1 MENMSLINLREAELV
16 ETPAEGAT
24 LFCLNPDGTVNRVSA
39 ANVGGSGGI
48 KTAIIKD
55 SGGIKTAIIK
65 DSGYDN
71 AIAGVQS
78 ASSST
83 PEYTY
88 ECINMTFEEAS
99 QIMASGDPLQVLGM
113 VTTDGG
119 TCAYGAPV
127 FAGTAMG
134 VECITIIFK
143 VPYTTDSLTLY
154 WTAAGLSTSAP
165 GA

>member
-1 MENMSLINLREAELV
+1 MENMSLINLRETELV

-55 SGGIKTAIIK
+55 SG
-65 DSGYDN
+65 YDN

-88 ECINMTFEEAS
+88 ECINMTFEEAY
-99 QIMASGDPLQVLGM
+99 QLMASGEPLQVLGM
-113 VTTDGG
+113 FTNEGG
-119 TCAYGAPV
+119 ECSGALFVNITSVYETP
-127 FAGTAMG
+127 
-134 VECITIIFK
+134 CIVMAWILT
-143 VPYTTDSLTLY
+143 SLTLY
-154 WTAAGLSTSAP
+154 WTADGLSTTQP

>member
-55 SGGIKTAIIK
+55 SG
-65 DSGYDN
+65 YDN

-78 ASSST
+78 AISST

-88 ECINMTFEEAS
+88 ECINMTFEEAY
-99 QIMASGDPLQVLGM
+99 QLMASGDPLQVLGM
-113 VTTDGG
+113 VTVEGAACMTGVAVFVG
-119 TCAYGAPV
+119 T
-127 FAGTAMG
+127 MLG
-134 VECITIIFK
+134 VPCIGLEDIG
-143 VPYTTDSLTLY
+143 SNTLY
-154 WTAAGLSTSAP
+154 WTADGLSTSAP

>member
-1 MENMSLINLREAELV
+1 MENMSLINLRETELV

-55 SGGIKTAIIK
+55 SG
-65 DSGYDN
+65 YDN

-78 ASSST
+78 SGYST
-83 PEYTY
+83 REYTY
-88 ECINMTFEEAS
+88 ECINMTFEEVY
-99 QIMASGDPLQVLGM
+99 QLMASGEPLQVLGM
-113 VTTDGG
+113 VTKDGG

-127 FAGTAMG
+127 FTGTAMG

-154 WTAAGLSTSAP
+154 WTAAGLSTTQP

>member
-1 MENMSLINLREAELV
+1 MSNLINLREAELV

-55 SGGIKTAIIK
+55 SG
-65 DSGYDN
+65 YDN

-78 ASSST
+78 AAT
-83 PEYTY
+83 APEYTY
-88 ECINMTFEEAS
+88 ECTNMTFEEAY
-99 QIMASGDPLQVLGM
+99 QLMASGEPLQVLGM
-113 VTTDGG
+113 FTTEGATNVTGAAFLG
-119 TCAYGAPV
+119 TP
-127 FAGTAMG
+127 MG
-134 VECITIIFK
+134 VPCITMMFAAAS
-143 VPYTTDSLTLY
+143 TTIALLY
-154 WTAAGLSTSAP
+154 WTADGLSTSAP

>member
-1 MENMSLINLREAELV
+1 MENMSLINLRETELV

-55 SGGIKTAIIK
+55 SG
-65 DSGYDN
+65 YDN

-78 ASSST
+78 ASYST
-83 PEYTY
+83 PENTY
-88 ECINMTFEEAS
+88 ECINMTFEEAY
-99 QIMASGDPLQVLGM
+99 QLMANGEPLQALGM
-113 VTTDGG
+113 FTGEGG
-119 TCAYGAPV
+119 TCGCSGALAVNITSV
-127 FAGTAMG
+127 FETP
-134 VECITIIFK
+134 CIGMEWM
-143 VPYTTDSLTLY
+143 VNELTLY
-154 WTAAGLSTSAP
+154 WTAAGLSTTQP

>member
-55 SGGIKTAIIK
+55 SG
-65 DSGYDN
+65 YDN
-71 AIAGVQS
+71 AIAGVQIQS
-78 ASSST
+78 AGSSR

-88 ECINMTFEEAS
+88 ECINMTFEEAY
-99 QIMASGDPLQVLGM
+99 QLMASGEPLQVLGM

-119 TCAYGAPV
+119 TCAFGEPT
-127 FAGTAMG
+127 FAGTALG
-134 VECITIIFK
+134 VECIMIIFW
-143 VPYTTDSLTLY
+143 VNLTNDALTLY
-154 WTAAGLSTSAP
+154 WTADGLSTSSP
-165 GA
+165 GK

>member
-55 SGGIKTAIIK
+55 SG
-65 DSGYDN
+65 YDN
-71 AIAGVQS
+71 ALAGMQTAGSS
-78 ASSST
+78 A
-83 PEYTY
+83 PAYTF
-88 ECINMTFEEAS
+88 ECINMTFDEAY
-99 QIMASGDPLQVLGM
+99 QTMASGEPLQVLGM
-113 VTTDGG
+113 FTGEGATNVTGVAAFLG
-119 TCAYGAPV
+119 TV
-127 FAGTAMG
+127 MG
-134 VECITIIFK
+134 VPCIMMMFAAASTTIA
-143 VPYTTDSLTLY
+143 LLY